1 MTEHLISRAT
11 QSDSESN
18 FLVYVTYFVLVLIL
32 LLPLAG
38 FLGFYTHAGFKDTI
52 DDVQLFW
59 LSTGIL
65 DYTEGS
71 SSVQCALLDSEWH
84 VYRFPVS
91 AESAPISKLR
101 LDFVR
106 EFSVAAAVGVRAIQ
120 AVTTNVD
127 NISRVKIKDA
137 ECNACRVVQ
146 QADLLSI
153 DQIGFDPFLQ
163 FSVVPP
169 LTAATEFI
177 QLEMRIMPRRI
188 GPLNWILR
196 RTEPIT
202 SKLSCRA
209 EIQRELL
216 NID

>member
-1 MTEHLISRAT
+1 MTEYSISRAT
-11 QSDSESN
+11 QSDLESN
-18 FLVYVTYFVLVLIL
+18 FLVYVTYFALALFL
-32 LLPLAG
+32 LLPLVV
-38 FLGFYTHAGFKDTI
+38 FLGFYTHAGFKDKI

-65 DYTEGS
+65 QFTEGN

-84 VYRFPVS
+84 AYRFPVS
-91 AESAPISKLR
+91 ADSASISKLR

-127 NISRVKIKDA
+127 NISRVKIADA

-146 QADLLSI
+146 QADLLNI
-153 DQIGFDPFLQ
+153 DQIEFDPFVQ

-169 LTAATEFI
+169 LTAATKFV
-177 QLEMRIMPRRI
+177 QLEMRIMPRSL

-196 RTEPIT
+196 RTAPN
-202 SKLSCRA
+202 SSNLSCKA
-209 EIQRELL
+209 GIHREKLD
-216 NID
+216 ID